1 MSIKWTYACGH
12 IPGTGPA
19 LSGHESCH
27 SFSYNQ
33 QLFALA
39 VAAGRLYKILLVA
52 KAAASRSHRFELL

>member
-1 MSIKWTYACGH
+1 MWPHT
-12 IPGTGPA
+12 
-19 LSGHESCH
+19 SGHESCH

-52 KAAASRSHRFELL
+52 KAAASRSHRFELLRGISCTFRFAA